1 MEDACRTRQYLT
13 FSLDEEVCAL
23 PIATVREVLELTQ
36 IARVPRTPEAMC
48 GVINLRGHAVAVTDM
63 RLKLGLSETVATVN
77 TCIII
82 AEADMGD
89 GPLVIGVLVDAVR
102 EVVDIETSAVEPPPL
117 MGLDVDTSFLRG
129 MARHGGNFVMI
140 LDLNRIFTAG
150 DMVPPPS
157 PRLGNTAQP

>member
-1 MEDACRTRQYLT
+1 
-13 FSLDEEVCAL
+13 
-23 PIATVREVLELTQ
+23 
-36 IARVPRTPEAMC
+36 
-48 GVINLRGHAVAVTDM
+48 M